1 MLSSADFQETTNTVS
16 PCSTAQ
22 RMKLFFGFRSRM

>member
-1 MLSSADFQETTNTVS
+1 MLASAERHDTMNTVS

-22 RMKLFFGFRSRM
+22 RMKLFSGVRSRM